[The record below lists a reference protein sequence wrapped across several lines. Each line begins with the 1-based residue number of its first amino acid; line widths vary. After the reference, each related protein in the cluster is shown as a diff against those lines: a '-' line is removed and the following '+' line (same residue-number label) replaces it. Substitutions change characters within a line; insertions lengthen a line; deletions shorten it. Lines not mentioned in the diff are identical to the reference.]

1 MSFQGD
7 VAGIGLGE
15 LLQGLARG
23 ERNGVL
29 TLTGKRMSSTVGL
42 RKGQLY
48 LLPGNDEDEGLW
60 RDRCVR
66 AFAESEDGAL
76 ESSRRA
82 VIARAQRLE
91 NFYQMIEAD
100 NVHFRFEPGPLPP
113 PPSAALRLDSELSSG
128 VQRSVALDHGH
139 DQEFEV
145 DDPSP
150 WGQGLP
156 VEYLLLEHARISDEI
171 RTGVGGQLSGTDIPR
186 ALDAESH
193 EPAIRDFLEQCNG
206 SSTIQEIADRLG
218 WPLSKCR
225 GVIGEYLSA
234 GLVRLAPARELLTS
248 AQREMEQGRAGRAAA
263 RLAGWIQR
271 SVPGPL
277 SAADAQLLFG
287 EWDKGRLAKTLAVS
301 EPRVARALLRRLDRH
316 QPEQKLAHARWRALA
331 EAHRQD
337 EITLLRELSLRL
349 VSSAPNAR
357 TFADLLRLAHSF
369 HEQGQP
375 LRTRMLLRLCASHLP
390 ENSPVRVE
398 LGRRMLDA
406 GLVQEGTRWLLS
418 TARELLDDKNGEAAV
433 LPIRAI
439 LRVLPDQPEARALL
453 EQAQLVKVKR
463 KRRRW
468 TLSVGL
474 STGLALSLVAVVQ
487 YHGFREAERWASEVE
502 GASPSE
508 ALARLNEEFGEEP
521 PKRIAE
527 IQKRLQSLH
536 QEELR
541 RTFESW
547 TASYREADETC
558 RYGDPLLGFERAL
571 ALPAPPDGSAPSTPD
586 TNDLLGQLASRLSA
600 LSRELDLPA
609 DASIDQINEEERFLD
624 LLLEF
629 QRAMSARTLPATA
642 HSFQFRVQELV
653 NEVKTR
659 RETRA
664 AARAKLSAKE
674 REKSQDI
681 LLATARA
688 HAQAGDLDRA
698 LDIYEELLKSD
709 PDLAAIAELQAE
721 IAGVR
726 AHHAALQ
733 SALALCEQ
741 GRHVEA
747 EESLKAHCERLIEHL
762 LPCRI
767 DSLPAGARVTIST
780 SSEDK
785 VRTTP
790 FVLKSAIG
798 EHVKLTFERD
808 GYLPRT
814 IEISRPHD
822 LEVALHQFPERSWTS
837 QGKIEAGPIPSG
849 DDHIVCDRRGRVAR
863 LGADSRTRWEV
874 QLETLGGIART
885 PVFLPNKSGWLLIVS
900 EDGQAWLVQSQ
911 TGDIEGPREIG
922 AVPVVGPELTRSG
935 VSVQF
940 KDGRVAVWSDRLE
953 PIFYQADALV
963 NGGPLAAANL
973 IAGDLKLLRRSAGS
987 GTELTAPKTGWSV
1000 EVIDGEYRVVS
1011 PDGLGFSALRQGEW
1025 NYVAWEA
1032 PKALVPQGRLWISD
1046 AGGLRS
1052 YVPDAHRSVRYRRR
1066 E

>member
-1 MSFQGD
+1 MSFLGD

-29 TLTGKRMSSTVGL
+29 TLTGRRMSATVGL
-42 RKGQLY
+42 RKGQLFV
-48 LLPGNDEDEGLW
+48 LPGNEEDESLW

-66 AFAESEDGAL
+66 AFAEDSDGAL

-82 VIARAQRLE
+82 QIARAQRLE
-91 NFYQMIEAD
+91 NFYRMIEAD
-100 NVHFRFEPGPLPP
+100 NVHFRFEPGALPP
-113 PPSAALRLDSELSSG
+113 APSAALRPDSELQVG
-128 VQRSVALDHGH
+128 LQRSVALDHGPE
-139 DQEFEV
+139 QEF
-145 DDPSP
+145 DPEERSP
-150 WGQGLP
+150 WGQGMP
-156 VEYLLLEHARISDEI
+156 VEYLLLEHARISDEMSM
-171 RTGVGGQLSGTDIPR
+171 GLGGQLAPTDVPR
-186 ALDAESH
+186 ALDAERQ
-193 EPAIRDFLEQCNG
+193 EPAVRDFLEQCNG
-206 SSTIQEIADRLG
+206 ASTIQEIADRLG

-225 GVIGEYLSA
+225 GVIGEYLNAS
-234 GLVRLAPARELLTS
+234 LVRLAPARELLAA
-248 AQREMEQGRAGRAAA
+248 AQREMEQGRAGRAAS
-263 RLAGWIQR
+263 RLEGWLLR

-287 EWDKGRLAKTLAVS
+287 EWEKGRLAKTLAVC
-301 EPRVARALLRRLDRH
+301 EPRVARAILRRLDRLQPDPKQAH
-316 QPEQKLAHARWRALA
+316 QRWRTLA
-331 EAHRQD
+331 EANRQD

-349 VSSAPNAR
+349 VSAAPNAR

-369 HEQGQP
+369 HEQGQA

-418 TARELLDDKNGEAAV
+418 TARELLEARNGDAAL
-433 LPIRAI
+433 LPIRAV
-439 LRVLPDQPEARALL
+439 LRVLPDQAEARQLM
-453 EQAQLVKVKR
+453 EQAQLVKVKK

-474 STGLALSLVAVVQ
+474 STGLVLSLAAVVQ
-487 YHGFREAERWASEVE
+487 YHGFREAERWAHEVE
-502 GASPSE
+502 SSSPGA
-508 ALARLNEEFGEEP
+508 ALARLSEEFGDEP
-521 PKRIAE
+521 PARIAE
-527 IQKRLQSLH
+527 IQRRLQSLH

-541 RTFESW
+541 RTFEAW

-571 ALPAPPDGSAPSTPD
+571 ALPDPPEGSAPSTPD
-586 TNDLLGQLASRLSA
+586 TNDLLGVLASRLST
-600 LSRELDLPA
+600 LSRDLDLPV
-609 DASIDQINEEERFLD
+609 DAPIDQLNEEERFLD
-624 LLLEF
+624 LLLDF
-629 QRAMSARTLPATA
+629 QRNMAAQTLPATA
-642 HSFQFRVQELV
+642 HSFQFRVRELIG
-653 NEVKTR
+653 EVR
-659 RETRA
+659 ARGESRA

-674 REKSQDI
+674 REKNQDI

-688 HAQAGDLDRA
+688 HAQAGDLKRA
-698 LDIYEELLKSD
+698 LDSYDELLKSD

-721 IAGVR
+721 IEGVR
-726 AHHAALQ
+726 AHSRALDAAIV
-733 SALALCEQ
+733 LCEQ
-741 GRHVEA
+741 GRHAEA
-747 EESLKAHCERLIEHL
+747 EETLKLHCDRLIEHL

-767 DSLPAGARVTIST
+767 QSLPPGARVTIST

-785 VRTTP
+785 IRTTP

-798 EHVKLTFERD
+798 EHVKLTFERE

-814 IEISRPHD
+814 VELSRPDD
-822 LEVALHQFPERSWTS
+822 LEVALHQFPERAWSS

-849 DDHIVCDRRGRVAR
+849 DDHILCDRRGRVTR
-863 LGADSRTRWEV
+863 LGADNRTRWEV
-874 QLETLGGIART
+874 ELDTLGGIART

-900 EDGQAWLVQSQ
+900 EDGQAWLLQSQ
-911 TGDIEGPREIG
+911 TGEIEGPREIG

-973 IAGDLKLLRRSAGS
+973 IASDVKLLRRSAGS
-987 GTELTAPKTGWSV
+987 GTELAAPKTGWTV
-1000 EVIDGEYRVVS
+1000 TVHEVEYRVVS
-1011 PDGLGFSALRQGEW
+1011 PDGQGFSAQRQGEW

-1032 PKALVPQGRLWISD
+1032 PKALVPLGRLWISD

-1052 YVPDAHRSVRYRRR
+1052 YVPDPHRNVRYR
-1066 E
+1066 

>member
-29 TLTGKRMSSTVGL
+29 TLTGKHMSSTVGL
-42 RKGQLY
+42 RKGALY
-48 LLPGNDEDEGLW
+48 LLPGTQEDESLW

-66 AFAESEDGAL
+66 AFAEDSDGGL

-82 VIARAQRLE
+82 MIARAQRLE

-113 PPSAALRLDSELSSG
+113 PASAALRADSEMGIGL
-128 VQRSVALDHGH
+128 QRSVALDHGPE
-139 DQEFEV
+139 QEFET

-150 WGQGLP
+150 WGQGMP

-171 RTGVGGQLSGTDIPR
+171 RTGLGGQLAPTDIPR
-186 ALDAESH
+186 ALDAERQ
-193 EPAIRDFLEQCNG
+193 EPAVRDFLEQCNG
-206 SSTIQEIADRLG
+206 AATIQEIADRLG

-225 GVIGEYLSA
+225 GVIGEYLGA
-234 GLVRLAPARELLTS
+234 NLVRLAPARELLAA

-263 RLAGWIQR
+263 RLEGWVLR
-271 SVPGPL
+271 SIPGPL

-287 EWDKGRLAKTLAVS
+287 EWEKGRLSKTLAVT
-301 EPRVARALLRRLDRH
+301 EPRVARALLRRLDRQ
-316 QPEQKLAHARWRALA
+316 QPDPKLAHGRWRALA

-357 TFADLLRLAHSF
+357 TFSDLLRLAHSF
-369 HEQGQP
+369 HEQGRAV
-375 LRTRMLLRLCASHLP
+375 RTRMLLRLCASHLP

-418 TARELLDDKNGEAAV
+418 TARELLEGKNGDAAL
-433 LPIRAI
+433 LPIRAV
-439 LRVLPDQPEARALL
+439 LRVLPDQAEARELM
-453 EQAQLVKVKR
+453 EQAQLVKVKK
-463 KRRRW
+463 KRQRW

-474 STGLALSLVAVVQ
+474 SCGLVLSLVAVVQ
-487 YHGFREAERWASEVE
+487 YRGYREAEHWAQELESAAP
-502 GASPSE
+502 GE
-508 ALARLNEEFGEEP
+508 ALARLNEEFGDEP
-521 PKRIAE
+521 PVRIAE

-541 RTFESW
+541 RTFEAW

-571 ALPAPPDGSAPSTPD
+571 ALPAPPEGSAPSTPD
-586 TNDLLGQLASRLSA
+586 TNDLLGQLASRLST
-600 LSRELDLPA
+600 LSRDLDLPV
-609 DASIDQINEEERFLD
+609 DAPIDQINEEERFLD

-629 QRAMSARTLPATA
+629 QRTMSAQTLPATA

-653 NEVKTR
+653 NEVRTR

-664 AARAKLSAKE
+664 GARAKLSAKE
-674 REKSQDI
+674 REKNQDI

-688 HAQAGDLDRA
+688 HAQAGDLKRA
-698 LDIYEELLKSD
+698 LDCYDELLKGD
-709 PDLAAIAELQAE
+709 PDLAAIPELKAE
-721 IAGVR
+721 IDGVR
-726 AHHAALQ
+726 AHYDALVAAI
-733 SALALCEQ
+733 ALCEE
-741 GRHVEA
+741 GRHSEA
-747 EESLKAHCERLIEHL
+747 EETLKAHCERLIEHL
-762 LPCRI
+762 LPCNI
-767 DSLPAGARVTIST
+767 ESLPPGARVTIST

-814 IEISRPHD
+814 LELSRPED
-822 LEVALHQFPERSWTS
+822 LQVALHQFPERSWS
-837 QGKIEAGPIPSG
+837 SPGKIEAGPIPSG

-863 LGADSRTRWEV
+863 LGADNRTRWEI
-874 QLETLGGIART
+874 QLDTLGGIART

-900 EDGQAWLVQSQ
+900 EDGQAWLIQSQ
-911 TGDIEGPREIG
+911 TGDLEGPREIG
-922 AVPVVGPELTRSG
+922 TVPVVGPELTRSG

-973 IAGDLKLLRRSAGS
+973 IAGDVKLLRRSAGT
-987 GTELTAPKTGWSV
+987 GTELSAPKTGWTVSV
-1000 EVIDGEYRVVS
+1000 EENEYRVVS
-1011 PDGLGFSALRQGEW
+1011 PDGVGFSAQRQGEW

-1052 YVPDAHRSVRYRRR
+1052 YVPDPHRSVRYR
-1066 E
+1066 